1 MIYYSR
7 MQVLSFKYIL
17 SRLSNQLQYS
27 FLKARNKI
35 SIFDP
40 ILLMRDLI
48 PLTND
53 LLFSCADII
62 LIILRIHFISTII
75 RISSPREIFLQNRSV
90 GRVINRA

>member
-27 FLKARNKI
+27 FLKVRNKI

-40 ILLMRDLI
+40 ILPMHDLI

-53 LLFSCADII
+53 LLFSYYSDYPSNTFY
-62 LIILRIHFISTII
+62 LDDYPNQFP
-75 RISSPREIFLQNRSV
+75 PRNIPSKSLGWARDK
-90 GRVINRA
+90 

>member
-40 ILLMRDLI
+40 ILPMHDLI
-48 PLTND
+48 PLTD
-53 LLFSCADII
+53 LLFSRADII

-75 RISSPREIFLQNRSV
+75 RISSPREIFFQNRSV